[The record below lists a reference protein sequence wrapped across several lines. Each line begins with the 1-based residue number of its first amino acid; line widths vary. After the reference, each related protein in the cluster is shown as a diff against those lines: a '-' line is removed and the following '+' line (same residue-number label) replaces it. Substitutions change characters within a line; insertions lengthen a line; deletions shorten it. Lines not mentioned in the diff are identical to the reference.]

1 MIRRRDAGQVEVAD
15 PGAQVIDFF
24 HPEVGREDT
33 LARLRGRDAFPLGQ
47 RRGARPDVTL
57 GLHQPGVESHEY
69 MLVMKDVGN
78 IGRQLFCQ
86 LFAIRDPIVLALALA
101 LVQDRADL
109 PGLVGKDIV
118 IVQLCHER
126 IDCLH
131 AHRAVD
137 SNRGRR
143 LGRGGT
149 GAERGEQQQTRYDDP
164 FLFHLFPL
172 AVCRK

>member
-1 MIRRRDAGQVEVAD
+1 VSARRQPVLGILGGGQLARMLALAAAPLGAKTLVVDSAADACAGQVAPLVVAD
-15 PGAQVIDFF
+15 WTDYDALEHFAREVDVVTFDFENV
-24 HPEVGREDT
+24 PADT
-33 LARLRGRDAFPLGQ
+33 AHWLTEHTRVSPNPR
-47 RRGARPDVTL
+47 
-57 GLHQPGVESHEY
+57 
-69 MLVMKDVGN
+69 
-78 IGRQLFCQ
+78 
-86 LFAIRDPIVLALALA
+86 ALALA
-101 LVQDRADL
+101 QDRADL